1 MIILLAP
8 TLIFLS
14 FANILRTLYLIP
26 YEKDKIY
33 ILSVFLGALVNLL
46 VNFIFIPKLGS
57 IGACLGTIMAEFIVM
72 FYQALL
78 LKKEL
83 EINKYIKDIFPFF
96 VKALIMFILIFPINF
111 LKIENFLK
119 IIIQIVFGIMI
130 YCFFNKQYL
139 LYLFSLKKNHK

>member
-1 MIILLAP
+1 
-8 TLIFLS
+8 
-14 FANILRTLYLIP
+14 
-26 YEKDKIY
+26 
-33 ILSVFLGALVNLL
+33 
-46 VNFIFIPKLGS
+46 
-57 IGACLGTIMAEFIVM
+57 MAEFIVM